1 LRLLLD
7 THVLVWYLIHPDRLP
22 ASVSETLVDPGHTV
36 YVSAASTWEAAI
48 KGGLGRLSLP
58 FERLEQ
64 IIADS
69 GFTTLSVT
77 IAHSLGVRQLPA
89 IHRDPFDR
97 LLIAQAR
104 HEGLTLV
111 TRNRMIRRYP
121 VGVLWD

>member
-1 LRLLLD
+1 MRLLLD
-7 THVLVWYLIHPDRLP
+7 THVLVWYLIDPGRLS
-22 ASVSETLVDPGHTV
+22 ARLAETLVDPEHAV
-36 YVSAASTWEAAI
+36 YVSAVSTWEAAI

-69 GFTTLSVT
+69 GFAALSVT
-77 IAHSLGVRQLPA
+77 IAHSLEVRQLPP

-104 HEGLTLV
+104 HERLTLV
-111 TRNRMIRRYP
+111 TVDRLIRRYP
-121 VGVLWD
+121 VDVLRD

>member
-1 LRLLLD
+1 MRLLLD
-7 THVLVWYLIHPDRLP
+7 THVLVWYLIEPGRLP
-22 ASVSETLVDPGHTV
+22 ARLAETLVDPGHTV
-36 YVSAASTWEAAI
+36 YVSAVNTWEAAI

-69 GFTTLSVT
+69 GFATLPVA
-77 IAHSLGVRQLPA
+77 IAHGLEVRQLPP

-104 HEGLTLV
+104 HERLTLV
-111 TRNRMIRRYP
+111 TRDPVIRRYP
-121 VGVLWD
+121 VDALWD